1 MAKTTK
7 VIRGIHSWIKFQ
19 RHQGLQSLTIKGKE
33 SLADLSQDKNG
44 DTDLILNADKDK
56 VNNLNSS
63 VSYLAIAH
71 TTTGTAP
78 NQEKSA
84 TISQDLTQFPIT
96 SGELVT
102 VTKDT
107 ESLTIRDD
115 KIKEFVNT
123 TVATELGKLG
133 HSPETP
139 PTSNGFGVST
149 TVLGGIKYETGT
161 NTRIF
166 ELEAHEVDM
175 FTDNERNFL
184 EISFDNG
191 NGSPITTH
199 IVRGEKEL
207 DFDGVSIKIYKK
219 DGKLKMKIKGS
230 ETLGE
235 EAILYFKLFHTGYLK
250 GLQLA
255 FTGGEGEDPEIT
267 VVEPTV
273 PSVPQPLP
281 SRPPQ

>member
-7 VIRGIHSWIKFQ
+7 IVRGIHSWIKFQ

-33 SLADLSQDKNG
+33 TLADLSQDKNG

-56 VNNLNSS
+56 INNLASS
-63 VSYLAIAH
+63 VPYLAIAH

-84 TISQDLTQFPIT
+84 TLSQDLTQFPIT

-102 VTKDT
+102 VTKETD
-107 ESLTIRDD
+107 SLTIHDE
-115 KIKEFVNT
+115 KVKEFVNT
-123 TVATELGKLG
+123 TVTTELSKLG
-133 HSPETP
+133 HAPEGAP
-139 PTSNGFGVST
+139 ASNNFGVST
-149 TVLGGIKYETGT
+149 TVLGDVKYETGA

-166 ELEAHEVDM
+166 DLEAHEVDM

-184 EISFDNG
+184 EISLDAG
-191 NGSPITTH
+191 DGTPLVSLIA
-199 IVRGEKEL
+199 RGEKEL
-207 DFDGVSIKIYKK
+207 NFVDASIKIYKK

-230 ETLGE
+230 DRLGE
-235 EAILYFKLFHTGYLK
+235 NATLYFKLFHTGYLK

-255 FTGGEGEDPEIT
+255 LTTEEGADPEIT
-267 VVEPTV
+267 VPD
-273 PSVPQPLP
+273 PIIPPAPLP

>member
-7 VIRGIHSWIKFQ
+7 IIRGIHSWIKFQ
-19 RHQGLQSLTIKGKE
+19 KHQGVQSLTIKGKE

-56 VNNLNSS
+56 INSLASS
-63 VSYLAIAH
+63 VPYLSIAH

-78 NQEKSA
+78 NQEKSVS
-84 TISQDLTQFPIT
+84 ISQDLTQFPIT
-96 SGELVT
+96 GGELVT
-102 VTKDT
+102 VTKETD
-107 ESLTIRDD
+107 SIAIHDD
-115 KIKEFVNT
+115 KVKEFVNT
-123 TVATELGKLG
+123 TVTTELGKLG
-133 HSPETP
+133 HSSETT

-149 TVLGGIKYETGT
+149 TVLGGVKYETGA

-166 ELEAHEVDM
+166 DLEAHEVDM

-184 EISFDNG
+184 EISLDTDTG
-191 NGSPITTH
+191 ASLITYA
-199 IVRGEKEL
+199 VRGEKEL
-207 DFDGVSIKIYKK
+207 NFAGVSIKIYKK

-230 ETLGE
+230 DVLGE
-235 EAILYFKLFHTGYLK
+235 NATLYFKLFHTGYLK

-255 FTGGEGEDPEIT
+255 FTGEEGEDPEIT
-267 VVEPTV
+267 VEDPIK
-273 PSVPQPLP
+273 PMPYP

>member
-7 VIRGIHSWIKFQ
+7 IIRGIHSWIKFQ
-19 RHQGLQSLTIKGKE
+19 RHQGLQSLTIKGKD

-56 VNNLNSS
+56 INSIVSDIPFISILESIEGADPNKQRVASLN
-63 VSYLAIAH
+63 Y
-71 TTTGTAP
+71 
-78 NQEKSA
+78 
-84 TISQDLTQFPIT
+84 DLTWFDAV
-96 SGELVT
+96 GDEYLT
-102 VTKDT
+102 VTK
-107 ESLTIRDD
+107 EPKRLVFSSAKMLE
-115 KIKEFVNT
+115 KVAEMIK
-123 TVATELGKLG
+123 GIK
-133 HSPETP
+133 
-139 PTSNGFGVST
+139 TSSSGFGVST
-149 TVLGGIKYETGT
+149 TVLGGVKYETGA

-166 ELEAHEVDM
+166 DLEAHEVDM

-184 EISFDNG
+184 EVSLDNG
-191 NGSPITTH
+191 KGFPITTH

-230 ETLGE
+230 DTLGE
-235 EAILYFKLFHTGYLK
+235 EASLYFKLFHTGYLK

-267 VVEPTV
+267 VVDPTI

-281 SRPPQ
+281 SLPPQ

>member
-1 MAKTTK
+1 MSKTTK
-7 VIRGIHSWIKFQ
+7 IIRGIHSWIKFQ
-19 RHQGLQSLTIKGKE
+19 KHQGLQSLTIKGKD

-56 VNNLNSS
+56 INSLASS
-63 VSYLAIAH
+63 VPYLSIAH

-78 NQEKSA
+78 NQEKSV

-96 SGELVT
+96 GGELVT
-102 VTKDT
+102 VTKETD
-107 ESLTIRDD
+107 SIAIHDD
-115 KIKEFVNT
+115 KVKEFVNT
-123 TVATELGKLG
+123 TVTSELGKLG
-133 HSPETP
+133 HSSETT

-149 TVLGGIKYETGT
+149 TVLGGVKYETGA

-184 EISFDNG
+184 EVSLDNG
-191 NGSPITTH
+191 KGSPITTH

-230 ETLGE
+230 DTLGE
-235 EAILYFKLFHTGYLK
+235 EASLYFKLFHTGYLK

-267 VVEPTV
+267 VVDPTT